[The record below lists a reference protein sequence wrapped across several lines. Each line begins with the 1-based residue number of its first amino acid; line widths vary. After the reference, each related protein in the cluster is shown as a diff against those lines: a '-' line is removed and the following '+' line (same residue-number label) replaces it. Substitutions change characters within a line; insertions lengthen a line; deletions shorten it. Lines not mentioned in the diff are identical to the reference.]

1 MKRLLNTLYVTTQ
14 GAYLARQGETVLVR
28 VEKETKLRVPL
39 HGLDG
44 IVCFGRVGCSPAL
57 MGACAE
63 RNVTLSFFS
72 LRGRHWARVQGPVS
86 GNVLLRRE
94 QYRRADDPER
104 AAEIARAVVAAKVA
118 NSRTVLLRALRDHP
132 EAAGAGDLEAAE
144 RHLGLI
150 LRGLAQPVGLDAA
163 RGAEG
168 EAARAYFGVFDHLI
182 VAQKSDFAFTRRS
195 RRPPLDR
202 VNALLS
208 FLYSVLAHDV
218 ASALEGVGLDPAV
231 GFLHRDRP
239 GRPGLALDL
248 MEEFRPLLADRVVL
262 SLINRQQVRANG
274 FRETESGAVAMD
286 DPTRKEVLAAYQS
299 RKQEEVQHPFLE
311 ERIATGLLP
320 HAQAMLLARHL
331 RGDLDGYP
339 PFLWK

>member
-1 MKRLLNTLYVTTQ
+1 VSSIKRLLNTLYVMTQ
-14 GAYLARQGETVLVR
+14 GAYLARKGETVLVR

-44 IVCFGRVGCSPAL
+44 IVCFGRVACSPAL
-57 MGACAE
+57 LGACAE
-63 RNVTLSFFS
+63 RNVTVSFFS
-72 LRGRHWARVQGPVS
+72 ERGRYWARVQGPVS

-118 NSRTVLLRALRDHP
+118 NHRTILQRALCDHP
-132 EAAGAGDLEAAE
+132 EMAGADDVTFAAA
-144 RHLGLI
+144 RLGYI
-150 LRGLAQPVGLDAA
+150 LRSLAEPLPLAQV
-163 RGAEG
+163 RGVEG
-168 EAARAYFGVFDHLI
+168 EAGRMYFGVFDHLI
-182 VAQKSDFAFTRRS
+182 VAQKADFAFTRRS
-195 RRPPLDR
+195 RRPP
-202 VNALLS
+202 
-208 FLYSVLAHDV
+208 FLYAILAHDV

-248 MEEFRPLLADRVVL
+248 MEEFRPFLADRVAL
-262 SLINRQQVRANG
+262 SLINRQQVRASG
-274 FRETESGAVAMD
+274 FRHTESGAVEMD
-286 DPTRKEVLAAYQS
+286 DPTRKEVLVAYQA
-299 RKQEEVQHPFLE
+299 RKQEDIQHPFLDE
-311 ERIATGLLP
+311 KIATGLLP

>member
-1 MKRLLNTLYVTTQ
+1 MKRLLNTLYVTTDK
-14 GAYLARQGETVLVR
+14 AYLAKKGETVLVR

-39 HGLDG
+39 TGLDG
-44 IVCFGRVGCSPAL
+44 IVCLGRVGCSTSL

-63 RNVTLSFFS
+63 RNIAISFLSD
-72 LRGRHWARVQGPVS
+72 RGRFWARVQGPVS

-118 NSRTVLLRALRDHP
+118 NHRTILLRALRDHP
-132 EAAGAGDLEAAE
+132 EMSGAEDVQFAAARMGYLLRRLMEA
-144 RHLGLI
+144 LP
-150 LRGLAQPVGLDAA
+150 LAQV

-168 EAARAYFGVFDHLI
+168 EAGKLYFGVFDHLI
-182 VAQKSDFAFTRRS
+182 VAQKEEFRFVRRS
-195 RRPPLDR
+195 RRPPLDNM
-202 VNALLS
+202 NALLS
-208 FLYSVLAHDV
+208 FLYAILAHDA

-248 MEEFRPLLADRVVL
+248 MEEFRPFLADRVAL
-262 SLINRQQVRANG
+262 SLVNRQQVRPGG
-274 FRETESGAVAMD
+274 FRHTESGAVMMD
-286 DPTRKEVLAAYQS
+286 DPTRKAVLAAYQA
-299 RKQEEVQHPFLE
+299 RKQEEVHHPFLDE
-311 ERIATGLLP
+311 KIATGLLP